1 MGAPERLGAEVEYGA
16 AIAGS
21 VVRLTAGDRLTGDLA
36 ARAAALGRVEALLD
50 VKFRTSRDRADEE
63 AIILFEGL

>member
-1 MGAPERLGAEVEYGA
+1 LGAEVEYGA
-16 AIAGS
+16 AIAGI

-50 VKFRTSRDRADEE
+50 VKFRASRDRADVE